1 MPLIMVANG
10 APYRR
15 SLANGRRYINVF
27 DVGRRRACLNA
38 FLISWRRNSSWKL
51 IFQFCHWIQPPLR
64 KVQTLLGA
72 KKNGKQAIGRSRGGL
87 TSKLHAIVAN
97 SKAIV
102 AFSITSG
109 EAADGP
115 QGRLLMKSLTPELI
129 EGSNI
134 LMDRAYEGDDTR
146 KTAVDL
152 GMTPCVP
159 PKSNRREP
167 WDYDVELYKQRNEV
181 ERFFRRIKRFRRIQT
196 RYEKLDLMFRSVFL
210 VVMIMEFITY

>member
-1 MPLIMVANG
+1 M
-10 APYRR
+10 
-15 SLANGRRYINVF
+15 
-27 DVGRRRACLNA
+27 
-38 FLISWRRNSSWKL
+38 
-51 IFQFCHWIQPPLR
+51 
-64 KVQTLLGA
+64 
-72 KKNGKQAIGRSRGGL
+72 
-87 TSKLHAIVAN
+87 AN

-210 VVMIMEFITY
+210 VVMIMEFITC